1 MGSSGTGS
9 CSSFIGMG
17 SSGTGSGIIGMGSSG
32 SGSCSLLVLALAYKE
47 TK

>member
-1 MGSSGTGS
+1 MGSSGAGS